1 MSIQR
6 IAAAAAAALAAVA
19 LALAGASPA
28 VAGSP
33 HFIRNATSASLDGV
47 SLVVDFKE
55 AGLEAGAVETI
66 QVTAHLDALYQCVNK
81 GGNVPSDPKKTT
93 ISSDVSESDE
103 FTAAKNGNL
112 VGTLTVDP
120 PNAASVLDCPGGQRS
135 TLVSVTWSDVII
147 DDLTSGASLALTG
160 TFSA

>member
-6 IAAAAAAALAAVA
+6 IAAAATAALAAVA

-33 HFIRNATSASLDGV
+33 HFIRNATTASLDGV

-66 QVTAHLDALYQCVNK
+66 QVTAHLDALYQCVNN
-81 GGNVPSDPKKTT
+81 GGKVPSDPKKTT

-120 PNAASVLDCPGGQRS
+120 PDAASVLDCPSGQRS